1 MWPWSQSWSES
12 YLVNEV
18 VISVVSFSD
27 LYKTHVWWFFSPA
40 VSEGHMML
48 PAVVKLCCG
57 ISYPHV
63 RSMTGKRMT
72 SHRITSRAC
81 VISHACCVMLCC
93 FLQDC
98 GVRLWQ
104 RWDRSSLTWGARVT
118 SPVLCGARWDGPGV
132 TSLTVSLFLS
142 FHLLELNIANH
153 IILLNLTGFTD
164 IYFILI
170 LIYIRI
176 FLYINCI
183 NLELPNSYWFQ
194 PYNSWCL

>member
-72 SHRITSRAC
+72 SHHVKSVHVRVWFLMRVVLSSAGLRRAA
-81 VISHACCVMLCC
+81 VAALGQELSHL
-93 FLQDC
+93 
-98 GVRLWQ
+98 
-104 RWDRSSLTWGARVT
+104 RSEGHFTC
-118 SPVLCGARWDGPGV
+118 PVWSSMRRSWSHKFNSQFV
-132 TSLTVSLFLS
+132 FS
-142 FHLLELNIANH
+142 FHLLELNISSH
-153 IILLNLTGFTD
+153 IILLNLIGFTD

-170 LIYIRI
+170 LIYIKI
-176 FLYINCI
+176 LLIV
-183 NLELPNSYWFQ
+183 LT
-194 PYNSWCL
+194 